1 MMLCQSQQRNRLFS
15 LSNGCVLA
23 TPGEGAAI
31 CTLGICFSE
40 RGESNSHLQFSK
52 ELFFFLFSLSIT
64 AAYIR
69 TMAPKAQ
76 RGKIPGG
83 GKRGKKKHK
92 PLPDTEEEE
101 PLNME
106 SMGHPEI
113 YPIVLTTKTQ
123 EIFNCRIDE
132 DITDEVPY
140 KLIKKEDIFEDL
152 HNRDA
157 VSDFHPVKKIVQA
170 YPGDELLLVYDK
182 DFKYG
187 LNFYLIGTKEGKE
200 NYLNPPEVL
209 PEEQEEN
216 KELIPEDIYVYQ
228 PPVSKPWVSLGSE
241 KEIEEESV
249 KESTKQIIYMI
260 SRKRNQ
266 FGAPVTFSDQ
276 NASSTKDAYIDC
288 TAYPDKNFTLK
299 KLEKDIGMQVIPFVK
314 DISTQTKWTYP
325 KNATTQYY
333 AREFSE
339 EEREKLGQSKTLI
352 DFLKKV
358 STSVEIA
365 LQQNEIMNTFI
376 EDWKCLAEEEG
387 AFGDKTDTHLKE
399 YQSFTDLHSGTD
411 KMISYISWHPT
422 IYGLIAVSMAERL
435 SFEERVQL
443 SGKLLLQPSLI
454 LFWSFSDPIHPQLM
468 LESPDDIICFN
479 FCPSDPNIIAGG
491 CINGQIVL
499 WDITTFADHIENIK
513 ASGKS
518 KKVTLKPMFLL
529 EPESPKESN
538 FIRHCAVSSIE
549 SGHKKIIT
557 DIHWLP
563 DTFEINRMGSVFDNR
578 NGICCQLATCSAD
591 CTICFWDIRPQK
603 PLTPQP
609 TEKKKEESIEIPFD
623 VPPTFLHLDLS
634 WKPLAKIKLS
644 KGETSLDLCPTKI
657 SLTEDHLLYKTQ
669 DKILAQTK
677 ALKAGETSPYYNLE
691 GGMSEQLK
699 PLEDFCTKFFVGT
712 EEGEVIYTDWKLERD
727 PDTGRFMTKKPVNI
741 YTVHDGAVHTVQRS
755 PFYNDIVLTI
765 GGWNVAIWKEGV
777 MYGPLLQ
784 SCCSP
789 KRYTSGHWS
798 LTRPGVFYIG
808 REDGYIDVWDLLEK
822 THEPALSQ
830 NICITMITNIKPW
843 TFSSKQQFIAI
854 ADYYGTLHILEIP
867 WTLSHPSIN
876 EIASVNHYF
885 EREVKHLEYVEQR
898 KNIREQEKREM
909 ELEMEKKKFKIYQM
923 SEEQAEAELKLEYEA
938 YLELEKSV
946 LINLGL
952 AKETE
957 KVPYIDII

>member
-1 MMLCQSQQRNRLFS
+1 
-15 LSNGCVLA
+15 
-23 TPGEGAAI
+23 
-31 CTLGICFSE
+31 
-40 RGESNSHLQFSK
+40 
-52 ELFFFLFSLSIT
+52 
-64 AAYIR
+64 
-69 TMAPKAQ
+69 MAPKAQ
-76 RGKIPGG
+76 KGKKPS
-83 GKRGKKKHK
+83 GKKKPK

-113 YPIVLTTKTQ
+113 YPLVLTTKTQ

-132 DITDEVPY
+132 DVTDEVPY

-152 HNRDA
+152 QNRAA
-157 VSDFHPVKKIVQA
+157 VSDFHPVKKIVRE

-187 LNFYLIGTKEGKE
+187 LNFYLIATEEGKE
-200 NYLNPPEVL
+200 NYLNPPEL
-209 PEEQEEN
+209 PPEEQEEN
-216 KELIPEDIYVYQ
+216 KELIPEDIYIYH
-228 PPVSKPWVSLGSE
+228 PPLSKPWVSLGSE

-249 KESTKQIIYMI
+249 KESTKQITYMI

-266 FGAPVTFSDQ
+266 FGAPITFSDQ
-276 NASSTKDAYIDC
+276 NASSAKDAYIEC

-299 KLEKDIGMQVIPFVK
+299 KLEKDIGMQVIPHIK
-314 DISTQTKWTYP
+314 DISTQT
-325 KNATTQYY
+325 
-333 AREFSE
+333 RC
-339 EEREKLGQSKTLI
+339 
-352 DFLKKV
+352 
-358 STSVEIA
+358 VEIA

-376 EDWKCLAEEEG
+376 EDWRCLAEEEG

-399 YQSFTDLHSGTD
+399 YQSFTDLHSTTE
-411 KMISYISWHPT
+411 KKITCISWHPV
-422 IYGLIAVSMAERL
+422 IYGLIAVSVAVRL
-435 SFEERVQL
+435 SFEDRVHL

-468 LESPDDIICFN
+468 LESPEDIFCFQ
-479 FCPSDPNIIAGG
+479 FCPTDPNIIAGG

-499 WDITTFADHIENIK
+499 WDITAHADRIENIK
-513 ASGKS
+513 ASGRS
-518 KKVTLKPMFLL
+518 KKVALKPMFLL
-529 EPESPKESN
+529 EPESNKESI

-557 DIHWLP
+557 DIQWLP
-563 DTFEINRMGSVFDNR
+563 DTFEINRMGFVYENR

-623 VPPTFLHLDLS
+623 VPSTFLHLDLS

-644 KGETSLDLCPTKI
+644 KGETSLDHCPTKI

-677 ALKAGETSPYYNLE
+677 SLKAGETSPYHNLE
-691 GGMSEQLK
+691 GGMTDHLK

-727 PDTGRFMTKKPVNI
+727 PDTGRFMTKKPVNL
-741 YTVHDGAVHTVQRS
+741 YTVHDGFVHTVQRS

-777 MYGPLLQ
+777 MTGPLLQ
-784 SCCSP
+784 SCCAP
-789 KRYTSGHWS
+789 KMYTSGHWS

-808 REDGYIDVWDLLEK
+808 REDGYIDIWDLLEK

-830 NICITMITNIKPW
+830 NICITMITYIKPW
-843 TFSSKQQFIAI
+843 TFSPKQQFIAI

-867 WTLSHPSIN
+867 WTLSHPSVN
-876 EIASVNHYF
+876 EIASVNYYF

-898 KNIREQEKREM
+898 KIIRDQEKKEM
-909 ELEMEKKKFKIYQM
+909 DLEMEKKKVKTYQK
-923 SEEQAEAELKLEYEA
+923 SKEQAEAELKMEYES
-938 YLELEKSV
+938 YLELEKTT

-952 AKETE
+952 AKVTE
-957 KVPYIDII
+957 KVSYMDLI